1 MFQVGQLSAWEVI
14 HSRPFHHNILDFKSI
29 TDSSLVGMS
38 AGLSF
43 VVIYLKTMFG
53 SDLISSMQF
62 LSKTESDLLV
72 LTQFSAHCEYPYYFF
87 FDL

>member
-1 MFQVGQLSAWEVI
+1 
-14 HSRPFHHNILDFKSI
+14 
-29 TDSSLVGMS
+29 MS

-87 FDL
+87 FDLEVNFFCDKLHTSGVN